1 MRRKAREIVVGVVLL
16 SPGTDGER
24 TQPTRGSA
32 TYSHFTEPRGGA
44 QNTARRRSSAERS
57 GADFLSDNLTLS
69 FFSVEVEYSTCTLYS
84 VLTTHSLMSPTCL
97 REKFK

>member
-32 TYSHFTEPRGGA
+32 RYSHFTEPHGCA
-44 QNTARRRSSAERS
+44 PNTAWIRSSAERT
-57 GADFLSDNLTLS
+57 FLSYNLTLS
-69 FFSVEVEYSTCTLYS
+69 FFF
-84 VLTTHSLMSPTCL
+84 PP
-97 REKFK
+97 